1 MPRIL
6 EPGDYFGA
14 TLPRYHDD
22 GITIAETRFAAD
34 LVIPQHEHLNPFFCF
49 VLNGRGTRS
58 WPARAGADRP
68 MALTLFPAGVPHA
81 NRWYGG
87 GGEALH
93 VEFSPLWLE
102 RLGGHA
108 GVLRTPSDFAA
119 GAPVSLMRRL
129 VAECREPD
137 TATPLAVEGLVL
149 ELVAACAR
157 SAAPRAAAG
166 GRRAWLDRVE
176 AMLRERF
183 HESLALDEIAAASH
197 VSADHL
203 AREFRKRFGCSVG
216 EYVRQLRLEFACR
229 QLAAGGEPLARIAQ
243 AAGFADQSH
252 FTRVFRRA
260 MGATPAAYRAQLAP
274 HRCRSRN

>member
-1 MPRIL
+1 
-6 EPGDYFGA
+6 GA

-22 GITIAETRFAAD
+22 GIAIAETRFAAD

-108 GVLRTPSDFAA
+108 GELRTPSDFAD

-149 ELVAACAR
+149 ELVAACANASMKAWR
-157 SAAPRAAAG
+157 WTRSPPPAMSPPTTWRANSASASAAAWANTCASCGWNSPAGNWPPGANRWRASRRPPASPTRAISRGCSAAPWARRRRPIAPSSRRIAAVPGIDAGVQDRRAA
-166 GRRAWLDRVE
+166 
-176 AMLRERF
+176 
-183 HESLALDEIAAASH
+183 
-197 VSADHL
+197 
-203 AREFRKRFGCSVG
+203 
-216 EYVRQLRLEFACR
+216 
-229 QLAAGGEPLARIAQ
+229 
-243 AAGFADQSH
+243 
-252 FTRVFRRA
+252 
-260 MGATPAAYRAQLAP
+260 PA
-274 HRCRSRN
+274 

>member
-1 MPRIL
+1 
-6 EPGDYFGA
+6 A

-22 GITIAETRFAAD
+22 GIAIAETRFAAD

-119 GAPVSLMRRL
+119 GAPGVI
-129 VAECREPD
+129 D
-137 TATPLAVEGLVL
+137 
-149 ELVAACAR
+149 
-157 SAAPRAAAG
+157 APAG
-166 GRRAWLDRVE
+166 GRVPRARYGH
-176 AMLRERF
+176 APGGRGPG
-183 HESLALDEIAAASH
+183 
-197 VSADHL
+197 
-203 AREFRKRFGCSVG
+203 AR
-216 EYVRQLRLEFACR
+216 
-229 QLAAGGEPLARIAQ
+229 AGGRLRALGRPAR
-243 AAGFADQSH
+243 
-252 FTRVFRRA
+252 RRRRA
-260 MGATPAAYRAQLAP
+260 PRMAGSRRSHAARTLP
-274 HRCRSRN
+274 